1 MKVQPE
7 RGHLSGRAPLW
18 RRDDGSPIAC
28 LEKIKML
35 NENYSELHQM
45 AQDAIEDGLLMGCS
59 EAQMREALHA
69 LIDGLVNPYASHEG
83 STADKK

>member
-1 MKVQPE
+1 MAVTSATDPRPE
-7 RGHLSGRAPLW
+7 RGHPSGRPPLW

-28 LEKIKML
+28 VEKIKVL
-35 NENYSELHQM
+35 NENYAELCQM

-69 LIDGLVNPYASHEG
+69 LIDGLVNPYVAG
-83 STADKK
+83 K

>member
-1 MKVQPE
+1 MKVQSE
-7 RGHLSGRAPLW
+7 RGHPSGRMPLW

-28 LEKIKML
+28 LEKIKVL
-35 NENYSELHQM
+35 NENYAELRQM

-69 LIDGLVNPYASHEG
+69 LIDGLANPYVFDQGAE
-83 STADKK
+83 ANNK

>member
-7 RGHLSGRAPLW
+7 RGHPSGRLPLW

-28 LEKIKML
+28 VEKIKML
-35 NENYSELHQM
+35 NENYAELRQM
-45 AQDAIEDGLLMGCS
+45 AQDAIEDGVLMGCS

-69 LIDGLVNPYASHEG
+69 LIDGLVNPYASHEDAVAG
-83 STADKK
+83 RW